1 MAHQDYRVDVHLES
15 VILGNDVIFG
25 CNVQSFV
32 TDFVSVTGWQDSEG
46 GTHSFGSILD
56 GNWNNLQ
63 SITDF

>member
-32 TDFVSVTGWQDSEG
+32 TDFVSVTAHNE
-46 GTHSFGSILD
+46 
-56 GNWNNLQ
+56 
-63 SITDF
+63 